1 MNIIDNLEYM
11 SQLNED
17 KWQEGEGYNQPLTK
31 KEIILG
37 IIKAAIAAPILWA
50 FVWLMCAIANAFMQ

>member
-1 MNIIDNLEYM
+1 M